1 MRSHK
6 STVVFSIII
15 HVDKV
20 SSRFKFFG
28 EIFAY
33 RLVPENTLIVP
44 GRESNILSS
53 AYLSKKFYRTKL
65 LKNSKNYS

>member
-20 SSRFKFFG
+20 SSRFEFFG
-28 EIFAY
+28 ELFAY
-33 RLVPENTLIVP
+33 RLVLENILVVL
-44 GRESNILSS
+44 GRESNILSN
-53 AYLSKKFYRTKL
+53 AYLSKNFIL
-65 LKNSKNYS
+65 PNC